1 MKYITY
7 VTGNKLED
15 IRVFSCAE
23 EHKKVAMEMALLEGK
38 ATLLGA
44 GFVEFDSDG
53 SAECYGHSE
62 SLKIDSRG
70 EADTKIL
77 KLHMRL
83 SRRK

>member
-7 VTGNKLED
+7 ITGHDIED

-23 EHKKVAMEMALLEGK
+23 QHKEVAMGMSLLEGK
-38 ATLLGA
+38 AEMLGA
-44 GFVEFDSDG
+44 GFVEFKLDG
-53 SAECYGHSE
+53 SVECYGHSD
-62 SLKIDSRG
+62 SLKVDSRG